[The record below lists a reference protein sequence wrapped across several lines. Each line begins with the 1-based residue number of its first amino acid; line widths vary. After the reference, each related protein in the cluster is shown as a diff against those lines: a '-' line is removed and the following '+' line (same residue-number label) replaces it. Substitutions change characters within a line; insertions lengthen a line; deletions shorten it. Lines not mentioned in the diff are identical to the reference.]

1 MASFEDFVNA
11 LVKPANGEF
20 IVLKDLT
27 NAFTEWRQGIQ
38 FGPPMQINDLFYAE
52 ERSKD
57 IFPAESYEPLHKVT
71 RDDGTIV
78 SYHDCVKGWKLLSP
92 PSNPVEGEE
101 VSTPTTQETTTD
113 IPHIYSNAS
122 SDTHILTDIKNDQ
135 QAMKISI
142 LGVSDVAAALR
153 DDLNTVKQGLS
164 SIETSLAKMQ
174 TQLDAMSTY
183 STTQPTVSPYGDAAK
198 AATQSG
204 WMHRVASYFN

>member
-57 IFPAESYEPLHKVT
+57 IFPAESYVALHKVT
-71 RDDGTIV
+71 REDGTIV
-78 SYHDCVKGWKLLSP
+78 SYNGCVKGWKLLSP

-101 VSTPTTQETTTD
+101 VPSLTTQETTTD
-113 IPHIYSNAS
+113 TPNIYNTAS
-122 SDTHILTDIKNDQ
+122 SMNLDNTILAEIKNDQ

-142 LGVSDVAAALR
+142 MSVAEVSAALR
-153 DDLNTVKQGLS
+153 EDLYTLKTGLS

-174 TQLDAMSTY
+174 TQVDALSTC
-183 STTQPTVSPYGDAAK
+183 TTQPIVTRR
-198 AATQSG
+198 G
-204 WMHRVASYFN
+204 WMEKVASYFK